1 MSGVLRRQPQIDF
14 RTALEAGLRGL
25 DDKSVLALAAKEG
38 RILVTHD
45 RRTMPR
51 HFAEFNDTA
60 ASPGLIIVAQK
71 ADVLSVIEDLILIWA
86 ASESE
91 EWVNS
96 VCTIPF

>member
-1 MSGVLRRQPQIDF
+1 M
-14 RTALEAGLRGL
+14 EAGLRGL
-25 DDKSVLALAAKEG
+25 DDKSVLTLAAKEG

-51 HFAEFNDTA
+51 HFAEFIDTA
-60 ASPGLIIVAQK
+60 TSPGLIIVAQK

-96 VCTIPF
+96 ICTIPL

>member
-1 MSGVLRRQPQIDF
+1 MG
-14 RTALEAGLRGL
+14 AGLRGL
-25 DDKSVLALAAKEG
+25 DDKSVLTLAVKEG

-51 HFAEFNDTA
+51 HFAEFIHTGT
-60 ASPGLIIVAQK
+60 SPGLVIVAQK

-91 EWVNS
+91 EWVNTI
-96 VCTIPF
+96 CTIPL